1 MTWVFP
7 KTCCYRQWRA
17 GPKHAWPA
25 CEHGPAPPCGLARPG
40 AQLGSLWALSWR
52 GARVAFCLRGLLP
65 LCPAKVNPGP
75 WCQAQKE
82 AGLTQDLRQPG
93 SGPSWVP
100 RHAAGQSW
108 SGIGVR
114 EGVPGVRSGPRDPV
128 LVYGPQK
135 ALPVQSGPGQALCR
149 WDLRGHGKPE
159 WDREDRRRAHV
170 VELAAHSSTR
180 SPGAVPGGGRFELGT
195 LHPGELLPEAER
207 RWSPLAPRVAQE
219 WAGQLER
226 GQEGGPSASSR
237 LPCRQ
242 AWHWR
247 HKAFWA
253 GNRATSTCPGG
264 WGPHSAPR
272 RPLLLT
278 KWAGSTPWSDLGQE
292 GSTGTEALGG
302 RRVGG
307 SLGTRLS

>member
-180 SPGAVPGGGRFELGT
+180 SPGAVPGAGGGL
-195 LHPGELLPEAER
+195 
-207 RWSPLAPRVAQE
+207 SLAPCTQGSCCQR
-219 WAGQLER
+219 LR
-226 GQEGGPSASSR
+226 GGGLPWHRAWPKSGPASSR
-237 LPCRQ
+237 EGRREAP
-242 AWHWR
+242 
-247 HKAFWA
+247 
-253 GNRATSTCPGG
+253 
-264 WGPHSAPR
+264 APR
-272 RPLLLT
+272 HGCPADRPGIG
-278 KWAGSTPWSDLGQE
+278 A
-292 GSTGTEALGG
+292 
-302 RRVGG
+302 
-307 SLGTRLS
+307 TRLSGQETEPPAPARAVGGPIQHPGGLSS